1 MKKRITLK
9 QIAKELNYSISTVSK
24 ALKNS
29 PEIGIDAKTKIQAYA
44 KLYNY
49 KPNNVALSLKNR
61 KTKTIGVIIPEM
73 VHYFF
78 AKGIIGIE
86 KFAKKGL

>member
-1 MKKRITLK
+1 M
-9 QIAKELNYSISTVSK
+9 
-24 ALKNS
+24 
-29 PEIGIDAKTKIQAYA
+29 IDAKTKIQAYA

-78 AKGIIGIE
+78 CKSYYRY
-86 KFAKKGL
+86 